1 MNHGALMRG
10 FTESKPIKQKFYGE
24 KGKDK
29 KQNHSIAVFY
39 SNVFNHGLTVI
50 L

>member
-10 FTESKPIKQKFYGE
+10 FTESQPIKQKFYGE
-24 KGKDK
+24 KGKAK
-29 KQNHSIAVFY
+29 KQNHSIAIFHGDV
-39 SNVFNHGLTVI
+39 VNHGLMVT